1 MTAPLESQPL
11 AAHTPRVMIVD
22 DEEMVTV
29 SLSSMLEIETD
40 YQPVSYQ
47 SPAEALGYLQAQP
60 VDVIVS
66 DFLMPEMDGLEFLT
80 KARELYPEVPRIIL
94 TGYADKE
101 NAIKAINQVGLYQ
114 YIEKPWDND
123 HLKLVI
129 RNALSDSG
137 LRTSLNQKIKELDRV
152 LADRERLVRDGHELR
167 RELTMARELQQR
179 LLPGGDADIPNLD
192 LVATYQ
198 PAMDVGGDFYDVIK
212 LADGRFGVLV
222 ADATGHGVQASLS
235 TALLKF
241 AFSAFAGST
250 AGPAE
255 ILRGMNKV
263 LYTGL
268 PSDIFIA
275 GVVAVVD
282 TDARQ
287 ARISNG
293 GLPHPY
299 LIRKDDSAARIP
311 AEGLLLGV
319 VDDNQFRSGDEH
331 TIDLHPGECM
341 LLYTDGLT
349 EATNADGRLFID
361 DGLVDLLQQCSGKSV
376 REIVTLLTRAA
387 NDYAENGA
395 YKDDMTILGMAIQT
409 NEE

>member
-1 MTAPLESQPL
+1 
-11 AAHTPRVMIVD
+11 MIVD

-40 YQPVSYQ
+40 YRPVTYL
-47 SPAEALGYLQAQP
+47 SPVEALHHLEKQT

-66 DFLMPEMDGLEFLT
+66 DFLMPEMDGLEFLRQ
-80 KARELYPEVPRIIL
+80 ARALYPEVPRIIL

-101 NAIKAINQVGLYQ
+101 NAIKAINEVGLYA

-123 HLKLVI
+123 NLKLI
-129 RNALSDSG
+129 LRNALSDRG
-137 LRTSLNQKIKELDRV
+137 LRTSLNQKIKELDKV
-152 LADRERLVRDGHELR
+152 LAERERLIRDGRELR
-167 RELTMARELQQR
+167 RELEMARELQQR
-179 LLPGGDADIPNLD
+179 LLPGMDKFAPNLE
-192 LVATYQ
+192 LAATYQ
-198 PAMDVGGDFYDVIK
+198 PALDVGGDFYDVIK
-212 LADGRFGVLV
+212 LAGGRVGVLV

-241 AFSAFAGST
+241 AFGAFTGEK
-250 AGPAE
+250 AGPVE
-255 ILRGMNKV
+255 ILRGMNKI

-268 PSDIFIA
+268 PSDIFVA

-282 TDARQ
+282 PSDGSIRL
-287 ARISNG
+287 SNG

-299 LIRKDDSAARIP
+299 HFRSQDRVAKRVS

-319 VDDNQFRSGDEH
+319 VEDNLFQPGEEH
-331 TIDLHPGECM
+331 TINLHPGDCV

-349 EATNADGRLFID
+349 EATNAAGRQLVD
-361 DGLVDLLQQCSGKSV
+361 DGLAGLLARCPGQSPQ
-376 REIVTLLTRAA
+376 EIVTSLSRAA
-387 NDYAENGA
+387 TEYADGGT